1 MKLSLSFYGGRFGR
15 FRFFLSVARKTKME
29 TEIAA
34 EAEAIGIETLVKV
47 SEEALVPPTEGTSP
61 GNSSSIKR
69 KRREL
74 SLGEKVKLIQESTTS
89 GKSHRFLAGVFNI
102 GKTTVHDILKNK
114 DRILN
119 AFKNGDESR
128 ARKRIRLRYGND
140 DINKLTWHWYEHKR
154 SKNLQVT
161 GPNLQAK
168 AREFAEEFDAKDFR
182 ASNGWLESFKKRYGI
197 HFGVQETFGLNDNKS
212 WPETVQELT
221 DGYRPNDV
229 YTIQEIGLLFRASP
243 DKTLPQSIGSDLKDT
258 IESSSE
264 RCTVLL
270 CCNMNGEFEIP
281 VVVGKSAKSASLDSA
296 PVTWRTNRRAWMT
309 SIIFE
314 KWLHDFDNKIRNE
327 DRHVVLFAGISTA
340 HPPHPQLFNIKLVF
354 FPIKP
359 QPSFPDVHPLN
370 LGITDSFRYNYR
382 KKVLLSMM
390 DKECHE
396 AQHARE
402 LFQQIDEVQACKWI
416 ASAVNEIPSNKV
428 RKAFEA
434 ARFTSPSTSDSLSS
448 YSMAFTALNG
458 DESSQ
463 NASGDLY
470 TVYLHDS
477 LPNSVADVSKAV
489 DETEIQLLLNTVL
502 AKLQILHPMTSKE
515 YVSFDAGLQ
524 TSDDLSEG
532 WEERL
537 VEDFSDN
544 HDTLPVS
551 EESIKSPVQT
561 STIVEEP
568 PTPCK
573 KASPRKL
580 VSTYLEAAQLNRHLI
595 SFAKDKQDEELLDML
610 QNVETSIFSKRLV
623 SSYQDAILINRHLI
637 SFAQEEKNKELLNQ
651 LCSVEKKL
659 KLAETQKEDSNT
671 NTSLNS

>member
-1 MKLSLSFYGGRFGR
+1 
-15 FRFFLSVARKTKME
+15 ME

-47 SEEALVPPTEGTSP
+47 SEEALVQPTEGTSP
-61 GNSSSIKR
+61 ANSICVKR

-74 SLGEKVKLIQESTTS
+74 SLGEKVKLIHESTNS
-89 GKSHRFLAGVFNI
+89 GKSHRYLAGVFNI

-119 AFKNGDESR
+119 AFKNGDESQ

-154 SKNLQVT
+154 SQNLQVT

-197 HFGVQETFGLNDNKS
+197 QFGVQESFGLNGDKS
-212 WPETVQELT
+212 WPEIIQEAT
-221 DGYRPNDV
+221 DGCRPCDI
-229 YTIQEIGLLFRASP
+229 YSLQEIGLLFRASP
-243 DKTLPQSIGSDLKDT
+243 DKTLTQSLGSDSKDT
-258 IESSSE
+258 SESSSE
-264 RCTVLL
+264 RLTVLV
-270 CCNMNGEFEIP
+270 CCNMNGEFESP
-281 VVVGKSAKSASLDSA
+281 VVVGKCTKSASLDSA
-296 PVTWRTNRRAWMT
+296 PVTWKSNRRSWMT

-314 KWLHDFDNKIRNE
+314 KWLHDFDNKLRNE
-327 DRHVVLFAGISTA
+327 DRHVVLFLGISTA

-359 QPSFPDVHPLN
+359 QPTVPDVHPLN

-382 KKVLLSMM
+382 KKVLSGMI
-390 DKECHE
+390 DKESTSNPE
-396 AQHARE
+396 QHASE
-402 LFQQIDEVQACKWI
+402 VFQQIDEVQACKWI
-416 ASAVNEIPSNKV
+416 SSAVNEIPSSIVK
-428 RKAFEA
+428 KAFEA
-434 ARFTSPSTSDSLSS
+434 SGFHTSQASDSLSS

-463 NASGDLY
+463 NTGGDLY

-477 LPNSVADVSKAV
+477 LPNTVADVSRAV

-502 AKLQILHPMTSKE
+502 AKMHIEHPMTSKE
-515 YVSFDAGLQ
+515 YVTFDAGLK
-524 TSDDLSEG
+524 TSDDLSQG

-544 HDTLPVS
+544 HDTVPVS

-561 STIVEEP
+561 PSVEEP
-568 PTPCK
+568 STPCK
-573 KASPRKL
+573 KTSPRKL

-595 SFAKDKQDEELLDML
+595 SFAKEKQDDELLDLL
-610 QNVETSIFSKRLV
+610 QNVETSIFSRTLV
-623 SSYQDAILINRHLI
+623 TNYQDAILINRHLI

-659 KLAETQKEDSNT
+659 KLAETQKEESNSNST
-671 NTSLNS
+671 LNS